1 MSEQGERD
9 EPERSGA
16 SGPTRRSG
24 GAGPARRSDSLADVL
39 EMVLD
44 KGVVVNADIAVSV
57 GDTELL
63 GIQLRAAI
71 ASFETAAEYGL
82 EFPTGTDMRRVE
94 TASGREPLPEDD
106 RGEVAVEG
114 GDGDDGSVQT
124 ALEEA
129 SEAVSD
135 ADGES
140 TPGLSTR
147 PSAATASGGG
157 GEAEADADDGEGEGN
172 TDGGESEVDAG
183 DEAGGNDGDGGNS
196 GSDADT
202 SHGSDEEDGAE

>member
-1 MSEQGERD
+1 MSEQGQRD

-16 SGPTRRSG
+16 SGPTRHSG
-24 GAGPARRSDSLADVL
+24 GAGPARRSDGLADVL

-94 TASGREPLPEDD
+94 RASGREPLPSNDHEE
-106 RGEVAVEG
+106 GAIEG
-114 GDGDDGSVQT
+114 GEGDDGSVQT
-124 ALEEA
+124 ALEGA
-129 SEAVSD
+129 SGAVSD
-135 ADGES
+135 ADGVS
-140 TPGLSTR
+140 TPGLSAR
-147 PSAATASGGG
+147 PSAATASDEG
-157 GEAEADADDGEGEGN
+157 GEGGTDA
-172 TDGGESEVDAG
+172 DGGESEVDAG
-183 DEAGGNDGDGGNS
+183 NEAGGNDGDGGNS